1 MALQKSQLRNLVWEE
16 TLGNF
21 DLGLTRRLF
30 RNPAKHLRWSS
41 LKKLLMVENRLLSL
55 QRAQS

>member
-1 MALQKSQLRNLVWEE
+1 MALQKSQLINLVWEE
-16 TLGNF
+16 TLDNF
-21 DLGLTRRLF
+21 DLGLTRRHI

-41 LKKLLMVENRLLSL
+41 WKKLLMVENRLLSL